1 MNNKA
6 VFRGEVRVVAAFL
19 IAFACEAITHGSS
32 FLLKVDTS
40 NPSAV
45 TITATGEYPTAEDS
59 GTTTFD
65 GVTLLEFFTS
75 EEPLGG
81 PSPLS
86 TSNLEPAPGG
96 VSYTLWTLDD
106 HTPATPSTGVDLNL
120 FEDKSSAQQIFTLS
134 NPAFTGTATL
144 NLSGYSL
151 PSPGKTGNILAGWSG
166 TSGAIIGE
174 YQVVPEPHALPL
186 AAGLALMVFVL
197 VRRRLGQ

>member
-45 TITATGEYPTAEDS
+45 TITATREYPTAEDS
-59 GTTTFD
+59 GTTTYD

-75 EEPLGG
+75 EEPLGNFYNLS
-81 PSPLS
+81 PSTLQPALS
-86 TSNLEPAPGG
+86 G
-96 VSYTLWTLDD
+96 VTYTLWTVDNYSG
-106 HTPATPSTGVDLNL
+106 TAVDLNL
-120 FEDKSSAQQIFTLS
+120 HENDSGEPQKQIFTLS
-134 NPAFTGTATL
+134 NPAFTGTAAL
-144 NLSGYSL
+144 DLSGYSL
-151 PSPGKTGNILAGWSG
+151 PSPGKTGNILAGFSANA
-166 TSGAIIGE
+166 GAIIGE